1 MFSEYESSYR
11 ELRGL
16 RFHLVEDGP
25 ADGPLVVF
33 LHGFPEFWYG
43 WRGQIRPFAQAGYRV
58 IVPDQRGYNLSDKPE
73 GIAAYGIDELVADVI
88 ALMDSYDSR
97 KAVLVGHDW
106 GGAVA
111 WQVALRHPERLE
123 KFIAVNIPHPLVFAR
138 TLRQSWAQRR
148 KSWYMSFFQIPRLP
162 EWLLRLANW
171 SYLTRSV
178 VRSSRKGV
186 FSESV
191 LDRYREAWSQPG
203 AITAMIHWYRAVR
216 RIPGTRP
223 PRRQVE
229 VPTLIVWGARDHFLG
244 VEMAQPS
251 VELCDDGRLELLE
264 EATHWVHHEEPE
276 RVNQLMLDFLKE

>member
-1 MFSEYESSYR
+1 MYEEFESRFR
-11 ELRGL
+11 ELRGI
-16 RFHLVEDGP
+16 RFHLVESGP
-25 ADGPLVVF
+25 ADGPLMVF

-43 WRGQIRPFAQAGYRV
+43 WRGQIHPFAQAGYRV
-58 IVPDQRGYNLSDKPE
+58 IVPDQRGYNLSDKPQ

-138 TLRQSWAQRR
+138 TLRHSWAQRR

-162 EWLLRLANW
+162 EWLLSLANW
-171 SYLTRSV
+171 NYLTRSV
-178 VRSSRKGV
+178 VRTSKKDV
-186 FSESV
+186 FSEGV

-203 AITAMIHWYRAVR
+203 AITAMIHWYRAMR
-216 RIPGTRP
+216 QIPGIRP

-251 VELCDDGRLELLE
+251 VDLCDDGRLEILE

-276 RVNQLMLDFLKE
+276 RVNQLMLNFIRE